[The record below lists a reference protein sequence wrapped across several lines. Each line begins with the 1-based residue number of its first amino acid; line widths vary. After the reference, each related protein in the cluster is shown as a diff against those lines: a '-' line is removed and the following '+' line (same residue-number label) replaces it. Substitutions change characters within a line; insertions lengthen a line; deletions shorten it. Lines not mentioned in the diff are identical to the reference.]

1 MKSKLLLVGLIV
13 SAIMLINIVSAESQY
28 GKIDS
33 YYNGEY
39 LPGTEVAKPTL
50 KIGEPFTLRVDVTM
64 YQECKM
70 DIELSLLDKTH
81 FDFIDGIADFNQAA
95 SYIFKANETHTFEW
109 TLKPTDNWAGGT
121 VPLNIHYAILLPGV
135 TGSVTDSSFT
145 IAYPYITTEHYKGD
159 TTPTTTTYPESP
171 TSTDDPTTP
180 STPAFTLLAA
190 ALTLT
195 IAAAR
200 RS

>member
-13 SAIMLINIVSAESQY
+13 SAMMLINIGSAESQY

-39 LPGTEVAKPTL
+39 LPGTEVAKPIL

-70 DIELSLLDKTH
+70 DIELSLIDKTH
-81 FDFIDGIADFNQAA
+81 FEFIDGPADFNQYA
-95 SYIFKANETHTFEW
+95 SYIFKVNETHTFEW
-109 TLKPTDNWAGGT
+109 ILKSTDKWMGGT
-121 VPLNIHYAILLPGV
+121 VPLDIYYAILIPNENGPV
-135 TGSVTDSSFT
+135 TSGGFT
-145 IAYPYITTEHYKGD
+145 IAVPYITTEHYESD
-159 TTPTTTTYPESP
+159 STLLTTTDPESP
-171 TSTDDPTTP
+171 TSTEDPTTQ

-195 IAAAR
+195 IAAR

>member
-13 SAIMLINIVSAESQY
+13 STIMLINIVSAESQY

-81 FDFIDGIADFNQAA
+81 FDFIGGVADFNQPA
-95 SYIFKANETHTFEW
+95 SYIFEANETRTFEW
-109 TLKPTDNWAGGT
+109 ILKPTDKWAEGA
-121 VPLNIHYAILLPGV
+121 VPVNIHYAILLKGV

-145 IAYPYITTEHYKGD
+145 IAYPYITTEYYEGD
-159 TTPTTTTYPESP
+159 TTPTTTTDPESP
-171 TSTDDPTTP
+171 TSTDDPITP
-180 STPAFTLLAA
+180 STPAFTLLAS
-190 ALTLT
+190 ALAIVLVVV
-195 IAAAR
+195 R

>member
-13 SAIMLINIVSAESQY
+13 SAMMLINIGSAESQY

-39 LPGTEVAKPTL
+39 LPGTEVAKPIL

-70 DIELSLLDKTH
+70 DIELSLIDKTH
-81 FDFIDGIADFNQAA
+81 FEFIDGPADFNQYA
-95 SYIFKANETHTFEW
+95 SYIFKVNETHTFEW
-109 TLKPTDNWAGGT
+109 ILKSTDKWAGGE
-121 VPLNIHYAILLPGV
+121 VPLDIYYAILIPNENGPV
-135 TGSVTDSSFT
+135 ASGGFT
-145 IAYPYITTEHYKGD
+145 IAYPYITTEHYEGD

-190 ALTLT
+190 SLAIV

-200 RS
+200 KS